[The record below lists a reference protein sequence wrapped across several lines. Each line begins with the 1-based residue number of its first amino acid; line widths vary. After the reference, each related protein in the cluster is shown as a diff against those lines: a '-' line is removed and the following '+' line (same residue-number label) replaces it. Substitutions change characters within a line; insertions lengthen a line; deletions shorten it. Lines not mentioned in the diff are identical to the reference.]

1 MSKNEKML
9 SNLLNFG
16 INLDLKSEK
25 QHLYYAQCFAA
36 WMMQQ
41 EDFDAHLSSDKDIE
55 VYFLAELVLMVKI
68 DNSTLTIEPITE
80 SCFDAVLMIL
90 RFVSERHEDIIKE
103 FNKLSIVATP
113 INESDDEEES
123 EDFSE
128 WI

>member
-1 MSKNEKML
+1 MSKNEKIL

-25 QHLYYAQCFAA
+25 QHLYYSQCFAA

-41 EDFDAHLSSDKDIE
+41 QDFDAHLLSDKDIE

-68 DNSTLTIEPITE
+68 QNSTLTIEPITE

-90 RFVSERHEDIIKE
+90 RFVSERHEDISKE
-103 FNKLSIVATP
+103 FNKLSIVASP
-113 INESDDEEES
+113 IDESEDEGES